1 MRVLMGSIESSFGQ
15 IEEMQTGD
23 VLFFKKPDNA
33 KLLINGIA
41 AFEAQV
47 GTMGT
52 QTAVLIERPIIPD
65 LQ

>member
-1 MRVLMGSIESSFGQ
+1 
-15 IEEMQTGD
+15 